1 LKHPYA
7 KNKSPFCRSEFVKIC
22 KSTIRNLVTNAVKFT
37 GKGGRIILTAKSVY
51 GNFVEISFK
60 DTGIGMNKDIFDQL
74 FRLDAHIS
82 RPGTEGEPRSGL
94 GLILCKDFIDKLG
107 GKIWVESEPVKGSV
121 FYFTVP
127 NIVEQVE
134 KKTPENSDS

>member
-1 LKHPYA
+1 
-7 KNKSPFCRSEFVKIC
+7 
-22 KSTIRNLVTNAVKFT
+22 
-37 GKGGRIILTAKSVY
+37 
-51 GNFVEISFK
+51 
-60 DTGIGMNKDIFDQL
+60 MNKDIFDQL